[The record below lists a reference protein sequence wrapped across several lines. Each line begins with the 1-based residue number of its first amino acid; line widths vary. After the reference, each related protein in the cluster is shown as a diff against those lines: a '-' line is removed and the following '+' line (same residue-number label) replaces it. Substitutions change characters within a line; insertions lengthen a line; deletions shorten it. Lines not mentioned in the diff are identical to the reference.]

1 MSFYAQK
8 GLWYVYLY
16 YWELTNSFYIG
27 SKKGDNKDYESST
40 TDTSF
45 KDAIKKGLAKPYIVW
60 SGESEE
66 KALALE
72 AHLISYAKDNF
83 IKLANKNAG
92 GGLKSPNFSVLVEE
106 DKQVGERALV
116 DKVFPSVFDAT
127 EALRIKREMRQLAI
141 YARDAV
147 KDFLDKKE
155 NPLIKYLVKCNVDE
169 LISLPVAQIRD
180 VDNVKD
186 HVDGIASR
194 MMNESVDKFVRT
206 TRPISVIICE
216 KMDGKKRTRCNGQH
230 TLLAIKKNNQY
241 AETYCLELPISLFY
255 NSQVAIEIYATQ
267 CNLVEEVASRAPDPK
282 KEIKL
287 RLATFYKEN
296 VNLFNTSEYMFLEK
310 FKAYYEG
317 DGFSINQITAN
328 YNAWRN
334 AKEEEKKRGDNFID
348 YRNFKGIDLLD
359 KIAEMTK
366 SCFKTEG
373 VTKVGVG
380 ELDTVGFINS
390 NNYFANISPFEDV
403 AVVLAH
409 HTSTATEHQYKAQ
422 LSRLHRIYDF
432 NDWVRDSDHKRNGI
446 IPYVKKDKKVYIV
459 ELPSRIDNLK
469 AGSGTEWANHIFSMI
484 FNVE

>member
-16 YWELTNSFYIG
+16 YWELTNTFYIG
-27 SKKGDNKDYESST
+27 SKKGDNKDYESSS
-40 TDTSF
+40 TDTAF
-45 KDAIKKGLAKPYIVW
+45 KHAIKTGLAKCHIVW
-60 SGESEE
+60 TGESEE

-72 AHLISYAKDNF
+72 AHLIAYAKDNF
-83 IKLANKNAG
+83 IKVANKNAG
-92 GGLKSPNFSVLVEE
+92 GGLASPNFSVLVEE
-106 DKQVGERALV
+106 DKQIGQNALV
-116 DKVFPSVFDAT
+116 NKIFPSAFDLT
-127 EALRIKREMRQLAI
+127 ETRRINQEMYQLAVW
-141 YARDAV
+141 AKDAV
-147 KDFLDKKE
+147 KDMLDKKE
-155 NPLIKYLVKCNVDE
+155 NPLVQYLVKRNVDE
-169 LISLPVAQIRD
+169 LISLPVIQIRE

-194 MMNESVDKFVRT
+194 MKCETAEKFTKT
-206 TRPISVIICE
+206 TRAVSIV
-216 KMDGKKRTRCNGQH
+216 KDDKKRIRCNGQH
-230 TLLAIKKNNQY
+230 TLLAIKQNNDY
-241 AETYCLELPISLFY
+241 PETYCLELPMSLFH
-255 NSQVAIEIYATQ
+255 NSYVNVEVYATQ

-296 VNLFNTSEYMFLEK
+296 FNLFNMNEYTFLEK
-310 FKAYYEG
+310 FKATYERM
-317 DGFSINQITAN
+317 FTPQQIAGN
-328 YNAWRN
+328 YNAWKE
-334 AKEEEKKRGDNFID
+334 AKEEEKRRGDNFVD

-359 KIAEMTK
+359 KIAEMAK
-366 SCFKTEG
+366 AHFKTEG

-390 NNYFANISPFEDV
+390 NNYFANISPFEDT

-409 HTSTATEHQYKAQ
+409 HTSTKTEHQYKAQ

-432 NDWVRDSDHKRNGI
+432 NDWVRDSNEKKNGI

-469 AGSGTEWANHIFSMI
+469 AGSGTEWANYIFSMV
-484 FNVE
+484 FNPE